1 VVSTCARTKMLV
13 GELYDAGDAELVAAR
28 AHARRLT
35 ARYNATLS
43 DDEEERRQ
51 LLAELF
57 ADVAPGVWAEPPFHC
72 DYGCNITAGERAFLN
87 FGCVALD
94 CAPVEIGANAKLGP
108 YVQLC
113 TATHPLD
120 PAQREAALEY
130 ALPIHI
136 GRNVWIG
143 AGAIV
148 GPGVTVGENSV
159 VGAGS
164 VVLRD
169 VPANV
174 VAVGNPC
181 RVLRPL

>member
-1 VVSTCARTKMLV
+1 MLA
-13 GELYDAGDAELVAAR
+13 GELYDAGDPELVRAR
-28 AHARRLT
+28 ARARRLI

-43 DDEEERRQ
+43 DDEAERGQ
-51 LLAELF
+51 LLADLF
-57 ADVAPGVWAEPPFHC
+57 ADVGAGAWIEPPFHC
-72 DYGCNITAGERAFLN
+72 DYGWNITLGERAFLN

-113 TATHPLD
+113 TATHPLE
-120 PAQREAALEY
+120 PAKREAGLEY
-130 ALPIHI
+130 ALPIRV
-136 GRNVWIG
+136 GPNVWIG

-148 GPGVTVGENSV
+148 GPGVSIGESSV

-169 VPANV
+169 VPASV